1 MSTETTHKVEERWFV
16 ERLFTGSVEWKAVA
30 TRLSEVAGLEALLK
44 RRQNN
49 PNATYRLVKRVR
61 LVTESRGVLDA

>member
-30 TRLSEVAGLEALLK
+30 SRATEGGGMEVLTS